1 MPVRFEQSYIFSY
14 DAVFGQ
20 DSNLSPFR
28 HRSDG
33 VSLRVVV
40 RTLRFS
46 WENPNS
52 SPTIDLKL
60 G

>member
-14 DAVFGQ
+14 YAVFGQ
-20 DSNLSPFR
+20 DSNLSPFQ

-40 RTLRFS
+40 RTLHFS